1 MSFSQ
6 KFKELIV
13 KRSIEKRKKKN
24 PFDEIIAESFQ
35 LPPDAGIDQNNSY
48 YFSSHDMEGNSLLLR
63 LGIRGGGSCEVWFAL
78 KENGGGIFVN
88 SRQIFPV
95 EQCPAAVECL
105 KSGLKWK
112 FSFNGTIAKVSLDE
126 NLSASL
132 FEKDIEISFEG
143 FFTASSPIFEFSRH
157 MDSGPI
163 ARALAKEKWSG
174 NFFASLT
181 QNHQVHYEQ
190 QGQVSGEFSN
200 GSISKPVNWPAMR
213 DHSYGKR
220 DWEYMDRH
228 IWLMALLENGD
239 ALNVNMVRY
248 PDINELQT
256 GYFISGGKT
265 ICVDRA
271 TSMDEIECSGHVPL
285 SFNYFVRLVDGQT
298 FTVACKKELEY
309 VFPFKDGA
317 YTIFEGIGNFLIGGI
332 KGRGILEFG
341 FNSDNARWN
350 RYGKEPQIHGNL

>member
-1 MSFSQ
+1 MSISL
-6 KFKELIV
+6 KLKELIV

-24 PFDEIIAESFQ
+24 PFDEISAESFQ
-35 LPPDAGIDQNNSY
+35 LPPEAGIDQNNSY
-48 YFSSHDMEGNSLLLR
+48 YFSSHDIEGNSLLFR
-63 LGIRGGGSCEVWFAL
+63 LGKRGGGSCEVWFAL
-78 KENGGGIFVN
+78 KENEGGIFVN
-88 SRQIFPV
+88 DRQVFTSG
-95 EQCPAAVECL
+95 QCPASVECL
-105 KSGLKWK
+105 ENGLKWK
-112 FSFNGTIAKVSLDE
+112 FSFNGTMAKVSLDE
-126 NLSASL
+126 NLSANRQ
-132 FEKDIEISFEG
+132 EKENEGSFEG
-143 FFTASSPIFEFSRH
+143 IFTASSPVFEFSRH

-163 ARALAKEKWSG
+163 SRALAKEKWSR
-174 NFFASLT
+174 NFFASLA

-190 QGQVSGEFSN
+190 QGQISGEFTN
-200 GSISKPVNWPAMR
+200 GSLSKQVNWPAMR
-213 DHSYGKR
+213 DHSFGKR

-265 ICVDRA
+265 ICVDRV

-285 SFNYFVRLVDGQT
+285 NFGYLVRLVNGQT

-317 YTIFEGIGNFLIGGI
+317 YTIFEGVGNFLIGGL

-341 FNSDNARWN
+341 FNSDNSRWN
-350 RYGKEPQIHGNL
+350 RYGRES